1 MTAAERRPRRIEVKL
16 EEEEE
21 DRPRDCR
28 RRVNWGS

>member
-21 DRPRDCR
+21 DRPRGR